1 MTGTENDESAAT
13 QGSDLGHIYLKG
25 TPAARAGDYARSA
38 EMVALLL
45 VTHRVVESLPACIG
59 KVRKMVGWISGHQ
72 QRGTFVHVC
81 NIYLGWLCKDFAT
94 DGWCSIEHDTS
105 ITPLH

>member
-1 MTGTENDESAAT
+1 MTGSYNDESAAT

-25 TPAARAGDYARSA
+25 TPAAIAGDYAPSA
-38 EMVALLL
+38 EIVALFL
-45 VTHRVVESLPACIG
+45 VTHRVFESLPACIG

-81 NIYLGWLCKDFAT
+81 NIYLAWL
-94 DGWCSIEHDTS
+94 
-105 ITPLH
+105 